1 MPHLTLEYSGN
12 VPDPPD
18 IQGILREIHRVLQE
32 TAGIK
37 IENCKSRGR
46 VAEKYL
52 VANGES
58 ARAFVHL
65 DVRILEGR
73 SGELKRELGY
83 QLLETLREHFS
94 SAEAALDLQTTVEI
108 RDIERASYFKHP
120 EGTLTVL

>member
-37 IENCKSRGR
+37 IANCKSRGR
-46 VAEKYL
+46 IADEYVVAD
-52 VANGES
+52 GGS
-58 ARAFVHL
+58 SHAFVHL

-73 SGELKRELGY
+73 SVELKKELGNR
-83 QLLETLREHFS
+83 LLETLREHFS
-94 SAEAALDLQTTVEI
+94 SAEAVLDLQTTVEI

-120 EGTLTVL
+120 EGTLTIL